1 MNEQNCVTIKLYL
14 WSPEFELHIIFVC
27 YKIVFFF
34 WFFFFTHL
42 RTSNTILTSE
52 LYKSRTAAMFGPW
65 AEACWSWIKLSI
77 KHEGRTCLFS
87 DPEKVTQKDDLPQ
100 PFPRK
105 FFDDVAW
112 QMGGVNQTW
121 RGKFREEKTKLRNGV
136 KRSNELAD
144 ADSDAADWSMG
155 QNIFKNKLSGRNKWN
170 HRLWYYPW
178 KYGVS

>member
-1 MNEQNCVTIKLYL
+1 MVTDHYSPLLQPKDSHRPYINEWTKLCYNKTLFMVTRIWIAYHFCVLQNSLLLLI
-14 WSPEFELHIIFVC
+14 
-27 YKIVFFF
+27 
-34 WFFFFTHL
+34 FFFTHL

-105 FFDDVAW
+105 FFGDVAW
-112 QMGGVNQTW
+112 QMGGVNQTMK
-121 RGKFREEKTKLRNGV
+121 RQIQRREDQ
-136 KRSNELAD
+136 A
-144 ADSDAADWSMG
+144 
-155 QNIFKNKLSGRNKWN
+155 
-170 HRLWYYPW
+170 
-178 KYGVS
+178 